1 MRRTVPLPIPDER
14 VIVMINGGRLLQHL
28 QDLSR
33 IGCNEATGGIN
44 RFSFTPVE
52 KQAIELVTIY
62 MEQAGMKV
70 TVDAVGNLIGTYGEG
85 DETIML
91 GSHIDTVPE
100 GGKYDGALGVLA
112 AIEVVNRLYEQQIL
126 PSKKIQVVAFK
137 DEEGTRF
144 GFGLLGS
151 SAMAGVLTEEQLQHT
166 DEAGISIEEAMKEF
180 QLSPYPLVNAQRN
193 DIKAYLEMHIEQGK
207 VLENEGL
214 PVGVVTGIA
223 APVWLEIIVTGVSE
237 HAGATPMPI
246 RQDALT
252 AASEM
257 ILAIERLLND
267 TTDAVAT
274 VGRLTVSPNG
284 TNVIPGKVTFSID
297 LRNIDE
303 QKVRSLETTI
313 LQQLQQIADRRNV
326 TMASKILQR
335 IKPAKADEKLQQ
347 QLAISI
353 EKQGIRPY
361 SLISGAGHDA
371 MNIAEIAPI
380 GMLFVRS
387 KDGISHNP
395 LEFSSDEDIIIATT
409 IFYDSVVEL
418 SK

>member
-1 MRRTVPLPIPDER
+1 MPLPIPNER

-28 QDLSR
+28 QDLSQ
-33 IGCNEATGGIN
+33 IGCNKATGGIN
-44 RFSFTPVE
+44 RFSFTLEE
-52 KQAIELVTIY
+52 KQAIELVTTY
-62 MEQAGMKV
+62 MEQAGMSV
-70 TVDAVGNLIGTYGEG
+70 TIDAVGNLIGTYGEG
-85 DETIML
+85 NETIML

-112 AIEVVNRLYEQQIL
+112 AIEVVQAIQEQQL
-126 PSKKIQVVAFK
+126 EPSKKIQVVVFK

-144 GFGLLGS
+144 GFGLIGS
-151 SAMAGVLTEEQLQHT
+151 CAMAGLLTEQQLQHT
-166 DEAGISIEEAMKEF
+166 DEVGISIEEAMKEF
-180 QLSPYPLVNAQRN
+180 QLSPYPLEKVQRQ

-207 VLENEGL
+207 VLVNEDL

-223 APVWLEIIVTGVSE
+223 APLWLEVTVTGVSE

-257 ILAIERLLND
+257 ILAIERILND
-267 TTDAVAT
+267 TTDSVAT
-274 VGRLTVSPNG
+274 VGKLNVSPNG

-297 LRNIDE
+297 LRDIDE
-303 QKVRSLETTI
+303 QKVSTLEDTI
-313 LQQLQQIADRRNV
+313 LQQLQSIAARRNV
-326 TMASKILQR
+326 TLSTKELQR
-335 IKPAKADEKLQQ
+335 IKPAKAAVALQQ
-347 QLAISI
+347 QLAASI
-353 EKQGIRPY
+353 AKQGIKPY

-395 LEFSSDEDIIIATT
+395 LEYSSDEDIVIATR
-409 IFYDSVVEL
+409 IFYDTVLEL
-418 SK
+418 VK

>member
-1 MRRTVPLPIPDER
+1 M
-14 VIVMINGGRLLQHL
+14 VMINGVRLLQHL
-28 QDLSR
+28 QDLSQ
-33 IGCNEATGGIN
+33 IGRNEKTGGIN
-44 RFSFTPVE
+44 RFSFTPEE
-52 KQAIELVTIY
+52 KQAIELVTTY
-62 MEQAGMKV
+62 MEQAGMSV
-70 TVDAVGNLIGTYGEG
+70 TIDAVGNLIGTYGEG
-85 DETIML
+85 NETIML

-100 GGKYDGALGVLA
+100 GGKFDGALGVLA
-112 AIEVVNRLYEQQIL
+112 AIEVVHTIHEQQLL

-151 SAMAGVLTEEQLQHT
+151 SAMAGLLTEEQLQHT
-166 DEAGISIEEAMKEF
+166 DEAGIAIEQAMKDF
-180 QLSPYPLVNAQRN
+180 HLSPYPLTQVHRH

-207 VLENEGL
+207 VLENEDL

-223 APVWLEIIVTGVSE
+223 APLWLEVTVTGVSE

-257 ILAIERLLND
+257 ILAIEQLLNN
-267 TTDAVAT
+267 TTDSVAT
-274 VGRLTVSPNG
+274 VGKLMVSPNG

-297 LRNIDE
+297 LRDIDE
-303 QKVRSLETTI
+303 NKVSALEQEI
-313 LQQLQQIADRRNV
+313 MQQLQQIAERRHV
-326 TMASKILQR
+326 TLTSKVLQR
-335 IKPAKADEKLQQ
+335 IKPAKTDAMLQQ
-347 QLAISI
+347 QLTISI

-395 LEFSSDEDIIIATT
+395 LEYSSDEDIIVATN
-409 IFYDSVVEL
+409 IFYDTVVEL
-418 SK
+418 AK

>member
-1 MRRTVPLPIPDER
+1 MPLPISNER

-28 QDLSR
+28 QDLSQ
-33 IGCNEATGGIN
+33 IGRNEATGGIN
-44 RFSFTPVE
+44 RFSFTLEE
-52 KQAIELVTIY
+52 KRAIELVTTY
-62 MEQAGMKV
+62 MEQAGMSV

-85 DETIML
+85 KETIML

-112 AIEVVNRLYEQQIL
+112 AIEVVNTMHEQRLL
-126 PSKKIQVVAFK
+126 PTKKIQVVAFK

-151 SAMAGVLTEEQLQHT
+151 SAMAGLLTEEQLQHT

-180 QLSPYPLVNAQRN
+180 QLSPYPLVKAQRD

-223 APVWLEIIVTGVSE
+223 APLWLEITVTGVSE

-267 TTDAVAT
+267 TTDSVAT
-274 VGRLTVSPNG
+274 VGKLTVSPNG

-297 LRNIDE
+297 LRDIDE
-303 QKVRSLETTI
+303 NKVSALEATI
-313 LQQLQQIADRRNV
+313 LQQLQEIAERRHV
-326 TMASKILQR
+326 TLVSKMLQR
-335 IKPAKADEKLQQ
+335 IKPAKTDALLQQ
-347 QLAISI
+347 QLATSI

-395 LEFSSDEDIIIATT
+395 LEYSADEDIVVATT
-409 IFYDSVVEL
+409 IFYDTVVEL